1 MKIDR
6 HNYEEYFI
14 LYLDNELSDDKRREV
29 EAFAKAH
36 PDLKEELDILL
47 QSKLVPDQHIVFEGR
62 EELLSFNNLNISLSN
77 YEEWLVLY
85 TDNELSAEQRRS
97 VEQFAAANPSVQDE
111 LNLLLK
117 TRLTPETAI
126 VFPNKESLYRREEKT
141 RPIVWWRIAAAAAVL
156 IAIGST
162 SVLVMNR
169 THENNG
175 TSDAIASNPSNIR
188 PVETMIPG
196 QDTKTAAIEPTTEP
210 ATTQDSQQKN
220 LVTESFATS
229 AIPNSSTNNR
239 TIPKQDNPETDQPVA
254 ETKTKSYSSTIDI
267 TSEATPLTNT
277 NNITPPSTVTNSPK
291 PRLDDRTT
299 SSIDNGPEEP
309 VNNGGGLAQSD
320 EKKSKFRGFFR
331 KVTRTFEKTTNIDAT
346 DGEDRLLVGALAI
359 KLK

>member
-29 EAFAKAH
+29 EAFAQVH

-111 LNLLLK
+111 LNLFLK
-117 TRLTPETAI
+117 SRLTSETAI
-126 VFPNKESLYRREEKT
+126 VFLNKESLYRREEKT
-141 RPIVWWRIAAAAAVL
+141 RPIFWWRIAAAAAVL
-156 IAIGST
+156 IAIGGT
-162 SVLVMNR
+162 SVLIMNR
-169 THENNG
+169 TQEKNG
-175 TSDAIASNPSNIR
+175 TSDGIAFNPSNTR
-188 PVETMIPG
+188 SVEAKIPG
-196 QDTKTAAIEPTTEP
+196 QDTKTVTIEPITEP

-220 LVTESFATS
+220 LVTESSATT
-229 AIPNSSTNNR
+229 ANPNSSINSR
-239 TIPKQDNPETDQPVA
+239 TISTQDISVTDQPVA
-254 ETKTKSYSSTIDI
+254 ETKTESHSTAVDI
-267 TSEATPLTNT
+267 ASAATPLTNT
-277 NNITPPSTVTNSPK
+277 NNITPPSTVTISPK
-291 PRLDDRTT
+291 PSLDKGTA
-299 SSIDNGPEEP
+299 SPIDEGFKEP
-309 VNNGGGLAQSD
+309 GDETAQSD

-331 KVTRTFEKTTNIDAT
+331 KVTRTFEKTTKIDAT